1 MELPA
6 SIAAQA
12 AITQQNVAL
21 SVIKQAAQADR
32 QIANILENAI
42 QNVPTSRL
50 GGNVNFSA

>member
-6 SIAAQA
+6 GIAAQA

-50 GGNVNFSA
+50 GSNVNFSA